1 MVKPAKRNLLVI
13 GSSNIDQIIFSETL
27 PVPGET
33 VADGRYA
40 QVFGGKGANQAVAA
54 AKAGGN
60 ITMVSSVGDDAF
72 GTQIRENLA
81 SFGID
86 TRSVKTQSGE
96 HTGVALILVD
106 AKGENCISVALGAN
120 LSLHPGMVAEVLE
133 DADSGFAL
141 ALLQMEAPVE
151 TVTES
156 IRLLHERKI
165 PVMLNLAPF
174 GHLPDETLSKVYCL
188 VLNAGE
194 AEALSGC
201 LVKNVES
208 AVLAAEA
215 IQKRVGIPLILV
227 TLGKDGVVLKSV
239 DNQTHFPAYVVE
251 VVDTTAAG
259 DVFCGYLA
267 AGMAEGKLIAETI
280 QFSVAASALSVMKAG
295 AQTSVPAREEVE
307 LFLERNG

>member
-1 MVKPAKRNLLVI
+1 MKPANGNILVI

-27 PVPGET
+27 PVPGQT
-33 VADGRYA
+33 VANGRYA
-40 QVFGGKGANQAVAA
+40 KVFGGKGANQAVAA
-54 AKAGGN
+54 AKAGGQV
-60 ITMVSSVGDDAF
+60 TLVSSVGDDVF

-86 TRSVKTQSGE
+86 TLSMKTQSGE
-96 HTGVALILVD
+96 HTGVALIMVD
-106 AKGENCISVALGAN
+106 AKGENSISVALGAN
-120 LSLHPGMVAEVLE
+120 HSLSPEMVAEVLA
-133 DADSGFAL
+133 DAHSGFSL

-156 IRLLHERKI
+156 IRLLHKRRI

-174 GHLPDETLSKVYCL
+174 GRLPDETLSKVYCL

-201 LVKNVES
+201 KVNSVET
-208 AVLAAEA
+208 AVLAADA
-215 IQKRVGIPLILV
+215 IQKRAGIPLILV
-227 TLGKDGVVLKSV
+227 TLGKDGVLLKSG
-239 DNQTHFPAYVVE
+239 DNQAHFPAYVVE

-267 AGMAEGKLIAETI
+267 AGLAEGKPIAETI

>member
-1 MVKPAKRNLLVI
+1 MKPTSGSILVI

-27 PVPGET
+27 PAPGET
-33 VADGRYA
+33 VANGRYA

-60 ITMVSSVGDDAF
+60 VTMVSSVGDDAF
-72 GTQIRENLA
+72 GMQIRENLA
-81 SFGID
+81 SYGID
-86 TRSVKTQSGE
+86 TRSVKTQAGM
-96 HTGVALILVD
+96 HTGVALIMVD

-120 LSLHPGMVAEVLE
+120 HSLHPGMVAGVLE

-156 IRLLHERKI
+156 IRLLYERKI
-165 PVMLNLAPF
+165 PVMLNLAPL

-201 LVKNVES
+201 KVNSVET

-215 IQKRVGIPLILV
+215 IQKRAGIPLILV

-239 DNQTHFPAYVVE
+239 DNQAHFPAFVVD

-267 AGMAEGKLIAETI
+267 AGLAEGMEIGTAIRLA
-280 QFSVAASALSVMKAG
+280 VAASALSVMKAG
-295 AQTSVPAREEVE
+295 AQTSVPARDEVE
-307 LFLERNG
+307 LFFERNG

>member
-33 VADGRYA
+33 VANGRYA
-40 QVFGGKGANQAVAA
+40 LVFGGKGANQAVAA
-54 AKAGGN
+54 AKAGGQV
-60 ITMVSSVGDDAF
+60 TLVSSVGDDVF

-86 TRSVKTQSGE
+86 TRSVKSQPGQ
-96 HTGVALILVD
+96 HTGVALIMVD

-120 LSLHPGMVAEVLE
+120 HSLRPEMVAEVLD

-141 ALLQMEAPVE
+141 AILQMEALVE

-156 IRLLHERKI
+156 IRLLHERRI

-201 LVKNVES
+201 KVNS
-208 AVLAAEA
+208 AETAAMAADA
-215 IQKRVGIPLILV
+215 IQKWVAIPLILV
-227 TLGKDGVVLKSV
+227 TLGKDGVVMKSV
-239 DNQTHFPAYVVE
+239 DNQAHFPAYVVE

-267 AGMAEGKLIAETI
+267 ACMAEGVEIGTAIRLA
-280 QFSVAASALSVMKAG
+280 VAASALSVMKAG

>member
-1 MVKPAKRNLLVI
+1 MKSASANILVI

-33 VADGRYA
+33 VASGRYA

-54 AKAGGN
+54 AKAGGKV
-60 ITMVSSVGDDAF
+60 IMVSSVGDDLF

-81 SFGID
+81 SYGID
-86 TRSVKTQSGE
+86 TRSVKSQSGQ
-96 HTGVALILVD
+96 HTGVALIMVD

-120 LSLHPGMVAEVLE
+120 NSLQSELVAEVLE
-133 DADSGFAL
+133 NEKSGFAL

-156 IRLLHERKI
+156 IRLLHKSRI
-165 PVMLNLAPF
+165 PVMLNMAPF
-174 GHLPDETLSKVYCL
+174 GHLSDETLSMVQCL

-201 LVKNVES
+201 PVNSVET
-208 AVLAAEA
+208 AILAAEA
-215 IQKRVGIPLILV
+215 IQKRVAIPLILV
-227 TLGKDGVVLKSV
+227 TLGKDGVVLKSGE
-239 DNQTHFPAYVVE
+239 NQVQFPTYVVE
-251 VVDTTAAG
+251 VLDTTAAG

-267 AGMAEGKLIAETI
+267 TGLAEGKPIAETI
-280 QFSVAASALSVMKAG
+280 QFAVAASALSVMKAG
-295 AQTSVPAREEVE
+295 AQTSVPAKDEVE
-307 LFLERNG
+307 LFLERYG

>member
-1 MVKPAKRNLLVI
+1 
-13 GSSNIDQIIFSETL
+13 
-27 PVPGET
+27 
-33 VADGRYA
+33 
-40 QVFGGKGANQAVAA
+40 
-54 AKAGGN
+54 
-60 ITMVSSVGDDAF
+60 
-72 GTQIRENLA
+72 
-81 SFGID
+81 
-86 TRSVKTQSGE
+86 VKTQSGE
-96 HTGVALILVD
+96 HTGVALIMVD

-120 LSLHPGMVAEVLE
+120 DSLHPEMVAEVLA
-133 DADSGFAL
+133 DADSGFGL

-201 LVKNVES
+201 PVKNVES

-239 DNQTHFPAYVVE
+239 DNQAHFPAYVVE

-267 AGMAEGKLIAETI
+267 AGMAEGMEISTAI
-280 QFSVAASALSVMKAG
+280 QLAVAGSALSVMKAG
-295 AQTSVPAREEVE
+295 AQTSVPARDEVE
-307 LFLERNG
+307 LFFERNG

>member
-1 MVKPAKRNLLVI
+1 VKPASGNILVI

-33 VADGRYA
+33 VANGRYA

-54 AKAGGN
+54 AKAGGQV
-60 ITMVSSVGDDAF
+60 TMVSSVGDDAF
-72 GTQIRENLA
+72 GMQIRENLA
-81 SFGID
+81 SYGID

-96 HTGVALILVD
+96 HTGVALIMVD

-120 LSLHPGMVAEVLE
+120 DSLHPEMVAEVLA
-133 DADSGFAL
+133 DADSGFGL

-201 LVKNVES
+201 PVKNVES

-239 DNQTHFPAYVVE
+239 DNQAHFPAYVVE

-267 AGMAEGKLIAETI
+267 AGMAEGMEISTAI
-280 QFSVAASALSVMKAG
+280 QLAVAGSALSVMKAG
-295 AQTSVPAREEVE
+295 AQTSVPARDEVE
-307 LFLERNG
+307 LFFERNG

>member
-1 MVKPAKRNLLVI
+1 MKQASRNILVI
-13 GSSNIDQIIFSETL
+13 GSSNIDQIIFSENL
-27 PVPGET
+27 PGPGET

-60 ITMVSSVGDDAF
+60 VTMVSSVGDDVF

-81 SFGID
+81 SYEID
-86 TRSVKTQSGE
+86 IRSVKSQPGM
-96 HTGVALILVD
+96 HTGVALIMVD

-120 LSLHPGMVAEVLE
+120 NSLRPEMVEKAFE
-133 DADSGFAL
+133 DEKSGFAL

-156 IRLLHERKI
+156 IRLLHERRI
-165 PVMLNLAPF
+165 PVMLNLAPY
-174 GHLPDETLSKVYCL
+174 GHLPYETLSMVHCL

-201 LVKNVES
+201 KVNSVES
-208 AVLAAEA
+208 AILAAEA
-215 IQKRVGIPLILV
+215 IQKRAGIPLILV
-227 TLGKDGVVLKSV
+227 TLGKDGVVLKSGE
-239 DNQTHFPAYVVE
+239 THSHFPAYVVE

-267 AGMAEGKLIAETI
+267 AGLAEGKPIAETI
-280 QFSVAASALSVMKAG
+280 QFAVAASALSVMKAG
-295 AQTSVPAREEVE
+295 AQTSVPAKDEVE
-307 LFLERNG
+307 LFLVRNG

>member
-1 MVKPAKRNLLVI
+1 M
-13 GSSNIDQIIFSETL
+13 
-27 PVPGET
+27 
-33 VADGRYA
+33 ADGRYA
-40 QVFGGKGANQAVAA
+40 QVFGGKGSNQAVAA
-54 AKAGGN
+54 AKAGGSV
-60 ITMVSSVGDDAF
+60 TMVSSVGDDVF
-72 GTQIRENLA
+72 GIQIKENLA

-86 TRSVKTQSGE
+86 TQMVKLKSGA
-96 HTGVALILVD
+96 HTGIALIMVD

-120 LSLHPGMVAEVLE
+120 SALRPEMVEKALE
-133 DADSGFAL
+133 GEKSRYAL

-156 IRLLHERKI
+156 IRLLHERRI

-201 LVKNVES
+201 PVNSVET

-215 IQKRVGIPLILV
+215 IQKRAGIPLIIV

-239 DNQTHFPAYVVE
+239 ENQAHFPAFVVE

-267 AGMAEGKLIAETI
+267 AGLADGAEISSAIRMA
-280 QFSVAASALSVMKAG
+280 VAASALSVMKVG
-295 AQTSVPAREEVE
+295 AQSSVPAKEDVQM
-307 LFLERNG
+307 FLGKSFSVDAD

>member
-1 MVKPAKRNLLVI
+1 MKPASGNILVI
-13 GSSNIDQIIFSETL
+13 GSSNIDHIIFSETL

-33 VADGRYA
+33 VANGRYA
-40 QVFGGKGANQAVAA
+40 QVFGGKGANQAVAV

-60 ITMVSSVGDDAF
+60 VTMVSSVGDDVF
-72 GTQIRENLA
+72 GMQIRENLA
-81 SFGID
+81 SYGID
-86 TRSVKTQSGE
+86 TRSVKTQSGD

-120 LSLHPGMVAEVLE
+120 HLLRPEMVAEVLE
-133 DADSGFAL
+133 DANSGFGL
-141 ALLQMEAPVE
+141 VLLQMEAPME

-156 IRLLHERKI
+156 IRLLHERRI

-267 AGMAEGKLIAETI
+267 AGLAEGMEIGTAI
-280 QFSVAASALSVMKAG
+280 RMAVAASALSVMKPG